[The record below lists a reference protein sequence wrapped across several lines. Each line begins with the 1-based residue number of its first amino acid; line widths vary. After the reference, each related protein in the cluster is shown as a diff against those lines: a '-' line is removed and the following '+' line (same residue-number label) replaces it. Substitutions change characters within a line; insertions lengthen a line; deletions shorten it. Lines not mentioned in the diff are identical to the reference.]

1 MALHAGSSV
10 SLFIT
15 NKDFFNITAL
25 LGNVNT
31 LKLPIYVSADNNE

>member
-15 NKDFFNITAL
+15 NKGYLKATYKNLEIK
-25 LGNVNT
+25 
-31 LKLPIYVSADNNE
+31 KLPEFRQQQEFQK